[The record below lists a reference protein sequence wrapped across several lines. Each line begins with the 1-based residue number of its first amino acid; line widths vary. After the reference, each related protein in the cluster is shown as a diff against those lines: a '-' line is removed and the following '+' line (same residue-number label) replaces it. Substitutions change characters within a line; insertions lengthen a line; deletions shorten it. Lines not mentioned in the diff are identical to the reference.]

1 MTTETTHLTVQTF
14 AEVVRGFFDNET
26 PTDVRNKY
34 QSILY
39 EWECSPDAWKVAS
52 QCIRLFGSGPSS
64 EVTQYAAQLLLS
76 QARAAKGHVPW
87 DFYQEILNL
96 LKIRYEECGSVR
108 QFLCEAL
115 AFCIVGQNL
124 PPGILHDLGTLHF
137 LSWRETEFSPIV
149 IS

>member
-1 MTTETTHLTVQTF
+1 MTTETTQLTIQSF

-26 PTDVRNKY
+26 PIDVRKRY

-52 QCIRLFGSGPSS
+52 QCIRLFGSGPFS
-64 EVTQYAAQLLLS
+64 EVTLYAAQLLLS
-76 QARAAKGHVPW
+76 QTRGAKGNVPL

-96 LKIRYEECGSVR
+96 LKCTGCYEECRSVR
-108 QFLCEAL
+108 LFLCEAL

-124 PPGILHDLGTLHF
+124 PNGTLHDLGALQS
-137 LSWRETEFSPIV
+137 LLV
-149 IS
+149 

>member
-1 MTTETTHLTVQTF
+1 MTTETTQLTLQTF
-14 AEVVRGFFDNET
+14 AEVVRGFFNNET

-34 QSILY
+34 QSILN
-39 EWECSPDAWKVAS
+39 EWECSQDAWKVAS

-76 QARAAKGHVPW
+76 QTRAAKGHVPW

-96 LKIRYEECGSVR
+96 LKISYAESGSVK
-108 QFLCEAL
+108 QSLCETL

-124 PPGILHDLGTLHF
+124 PIDTLHDLGTM
-137 LSWRETEFSPIV
+137 
-149 IS
+149 